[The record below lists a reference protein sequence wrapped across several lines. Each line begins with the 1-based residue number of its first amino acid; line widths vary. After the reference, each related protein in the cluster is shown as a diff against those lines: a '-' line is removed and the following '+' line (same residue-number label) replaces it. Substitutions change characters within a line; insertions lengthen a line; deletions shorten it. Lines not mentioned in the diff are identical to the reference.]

1 MSKLI
6 ETWKQQQKS
15 AQKLN
20 NQFVRKLKIRPPKK
34 LDEVAG
40 ELHDEVFSEINCLDC
55 ANCCKSIPPLLNDND
70 IRKLSKTLGLSSSD
84 FHEKYVRIDEDG
96 DRVMASTPCPFLLDD
111 NSCSVYEARPKACRQ
126 YPHTDRAQ
134 FVSSLKLH
142 AENSRYCPA
151 VFHLLQRLQHKLD

>member
-6 ETWKQQQKS
+6 DTWKQQQKS

-34 LDEVAG
+34 LDEIVG

-84 FHEKYVRIDEDG
+84 FHENMCVLMK
-96 DRVMASTPCPFLLDD
+96 MAT
-111 NSCSVYEARPKACRQ
+111 V
-126 YPHTDRAQ
+126 
-134 FVSSLKLH
+134 
-142 AENSRYCPA
+142 
-151 VFHLLQRLQHKLD
+151 